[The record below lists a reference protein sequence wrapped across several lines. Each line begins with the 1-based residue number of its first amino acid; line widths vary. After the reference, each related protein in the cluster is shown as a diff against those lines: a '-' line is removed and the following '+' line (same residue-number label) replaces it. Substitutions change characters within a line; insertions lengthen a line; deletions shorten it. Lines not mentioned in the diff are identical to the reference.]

1 MVEEIQKKLQNELD
15 NFKTI
20 QKEYHKT
27 LNLRQQLDGQLNENK
42 AVKNELELLK
52 SDSEVYKLIGPVL
65 VKMDLIESKQ
75 NVTKRMEYI
84 SKELKRTEDIIESL
98 DKKQDQHRETLQKL
112 QQQFQQAQLKAAL
125 KA

>member
-1 MVEEIQKKLQNELD
+1 MWLLL
-15 NFKTI
+15 NFI
-20 QKEYHKT
+20 EYHKT

-52 SDSEVYKLIGPVL
+52 SDGEVYKLIGPVL

-84 SKELKRTEDIIESL
+84 SKELKRTEDVIESL